1 MRAVLAGATMVAVFA
16 VLSPSTVTASVR
28 VSAVDVVR
36 CPTQFGV
43 PGPVRRTPAT
53 VNITSSSSTRVLV
66 AYTNTAS
73 YLVGPRGMRCSGGVG
88 ADSTSLIVVWPRG
101 QARPGIHART
111 DGLTLLLDPACVGC
125 QAGDACPFFRALA
138 RRLGFPCTSGIA
150 AGERVSR
157 PAPTLA
163 LFEDPPGV
171 AGSGWP
177 SGGPDPAN
185 GVVGSTG
192 IASDVLVYRSTCTLP
207 AREHGI
213 CTTSLN
219 DVIRRYG

>member
-1 MRAVLAGATMVAVFA
+1 MRTVLAGATLLAIFA
-16 VLSPSTVTASVR
+16 VLSPSMVTASVR

-43 PGPVRRTPAT
+43 AGPAPRTPAT
-53 VNITSSSSTRVLV
+53 INVSSSSTRGLV

-73 YLVGPRGMRCSGGVG
+73 YLVAPRGMRCSGGVG

-138 RRLGFPCTSGIA
+138 RRLSFPCSSGIP

-171 AGSGWP
+171 AVSGWP

-192 IASDVLVYRSTCTLP
+192 TASDVLVYRSTCTLP
-207 AREHGI
+207 AREHAI
-213 CTTSLN
+213 CTMSLN
-219 DVIRRYG
+219 DLIRRYG

>member
-1 MRAVLAGATMVAVFA
+1 MRTVLAGATMVAVFA

-53 VNITSSSSTRVLV
+53 VNITSSSSTRGLV
-66 AYTNTAS
+66 AYTDTES

-88 ADSTSLIVVWPRG
+88 ADGTSGIVVWPRG
-101 QARPGIHART
+101 QARSPGIRART
-111 DGLTLLLDPACVGC
+111 DGLTLELDAGCVGC
-125 QAGDACPFFRALA
+125 QAGDACPFFPAFA
-138 RRLGFPCTSGIA
+138 RGLSFPCGAGVPSG
-150 AGERVSR
+150 ETVVRLRPRV
-157 PAPTLA
+157 A
-163 LFEDPPGV
+163 LFSDPPGV

-185 GVVGSTG
+185 GVVGIKG
-192 IASDVLVYRSTCTLP
+192 NEVLVYRSTCTLP
-207 AREHGI
+207 ARDHAI

-219 DVIRRYG
+219 DVISRYG